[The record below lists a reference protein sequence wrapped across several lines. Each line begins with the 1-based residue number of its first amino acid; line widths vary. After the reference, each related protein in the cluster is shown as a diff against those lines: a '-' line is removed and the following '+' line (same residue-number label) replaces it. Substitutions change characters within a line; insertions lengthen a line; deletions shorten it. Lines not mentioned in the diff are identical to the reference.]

1 MPDWSYHSLFR
12 PLLFRLPARTAR
24 NWTLQAIGGLSRV
37 PGGTFV
43 IKTMGHIELP
53 EPLSTE
59 LAGLTVPC
67 PVGLGGGLDPHGI
80 AQKALA
86 QFGFGFIEIGPV
98 TVQPV
103 HETAAAIGRYGEQEA
118 IAYPDGYANDGLD
131 ALARRL
137 GKGTGRRLPHFIR
150 LRPMPGSTPR
160 EALSQQQELL
170 ARLAPYAAGFYIDGL
185 DEGWSLADAAAYLAE
200 VRGMALAAAAGKPLL
215 LYLPLHLPQEMVRQL
230 AEAVPLRS
238 WDGVVVGD
246 AMCEAGQ
253 PSIRVGGAG
262 SLEAALSQVR
272 LLREVL
278 GARSTIVAAGGV
290 HAPQDALALLAAGAS
305 AVQLHSGLVFAGPGL
320 PKRVNEAVLYERLRE
335 TQAPEPPSFWASWGW
350 MALLGIGMLIGG
362 VLAWLIA
369 ATTVL
374 LPYDEEF
381 LGVSRSVIRGFSP
394 HLLHFMTHDRI
405 TLAGTMLSI
414 GIFYYQLAHHGLQY
428 GLHWAR
434 TAVYTSCAVG
444 FSSFFL
450 YLGYGYFDPL
460 HAAVAVM
467 LLPMLLLSLR
477 GWKDRPSR
485 KPPSL
490 TNDRIWRRAQ
500 WGQCCWVVL
509 GFALAIGGLVISGIG
524 ITSVFVPTDLDYIG
538 LSAEQIGAWN
548 DRLIPLIAHDR
559 AGFGGALLSLAVAI
573 TGSAL
578 WGVNQGEKWLWWTF
592 LLGGLP
598 GFAAGLLVHIHIG
611 YTDFWHLLP
620 LYIAVLLYA
629 GGLYGTYP
637 YLVGRAGHLLHEVHK
652 GQDSQLAV
660 KKF

>member
-12 PLLFRLPARTAR
+12 PLLFRLSGGTAR
-24 NWTLQAIGGLSRV
+24 NWTLQAMGGLSRL

-43 IKTMGHIELP
+43 IKTMGHVELP
-53 EPLSTE
+53 KPLTTE
-59 LAGLTVPC
+59 LAGLTVSC
-67 PVGLGGGLDPHGI
+67 PVGLAGGLDPHGI

-98 TVQPV
+98 TVRPV
-103 HETAAAIGRYGEQEA
+103 HEAAAAIRRCGEA
-118 IAYPDGYANDGLD
+118 IVYPDGYANDGLD
-131 ALARRL
+131 AIARRL
-137 GKGTGRRLPHFIR
+137 GKGTGHRLPHFVR
-150 LRPMPGSTPR
+150 LRPMPGSTPG

-185 DEGWSLADAAAYLAE
+185 DEGWPAAAAAAYLTS
-200 VRGMALAAAAGKPLL
+200 VRGMALTAAAGKPLL
-215 LYLPLHLPQEMVRQL
+215 LYLPLHLSEETVRQV
-230 AEAVPLRS
+230 AEAVPLCS
-238 WDGVVVGD
+238 WDGFVVGD
-246 AMCEAGQ
+246 AKREAAGQ
-253 PSIRVGGAG
+253 PGIRVGGEG
-262 SLEAALSQVR
+262 SLEAALSQVL
-272 LLREVL
+272 LLREL
-278 GARSTIVAAGGV
+278 LPGARSTIIAAGGV
-290 HAPQDALALLAAGAS
+290 HEPQDALALMAAGAS

-335 TQAPEPPSFWASWGW
+335 TQSSEPPSFWAGWGW
-350 MALLGIGMLIGG
+350 MAKLGFGMLIGG
-362 VLAWLIA
+362 MLAWLIA

-381 LGVSRSVIRGFSP
+381 LGASRSVIRGFSP

-405 TLAGTMLSI
+405 TLAGTMVSI
-414 GIFYYQLAHHGLQY
+414 GIFYYQLAHHGLKY

-444 FSSFFL
+444 FGSFFL

-485 KPPSL
+485 KPPGL
-490 TNDRIWRRAQ
+490 NNDRIWRKAQ

-509 GFALAIGGLVISGIG
+509 GFALAIGGLVISGVG
-524 ITSVFVPTDLDYIG
+524 ITTVFVPTDLAYIG
-538 LSAEQIGAWN
+538 LSAEQLAAWN
-548 DRLIPLIAHDR
+548 ERLIPLIAHDR
-559 AGFGGALLSLAVAI
+559 AGFGGALFSLATAI
-573 TGSAL
+573 IGSAL

-598 GFAAGLLVHIHIG
+598 GFAAGLLVHVHIG
-611 YTDFWHLLP
+611 YTDFVHLLP
-620 LYIAVLLYA
+620 LYIAVLLYV

-637 YLVGRAGHLLHEVHK
+637 FLVGRAVHGDPIK
-652 GQDSQLAV
+652 QTTPFTM